1 MTTIFDDI
9 SIKFHF
15 YEYAKTFNCFTI
27 DIILNNFPF
36 LANMNIVDMN
46 VNVHILH
53 EYMPS
58 FLLYVIE
65 YVFLALAYHTKSF
78 PKCLF
83 KFYRSTRNVI
93 ATVVPH
99 HCQCLSFTTIAYL
112 FNFSHSSR

>member
-58 FLLYVIE
+58 FLLYVI
-65 YVFLALAYHTKSF
+65 
-78 PKCLF
+78 
-83 KFYRSTRNVI
+83 
-93 ATVVPH
+93 
-99 HCQCLSFTTIAYL
+99 
-112 FNFSHSSR
+112 